1 MSRKLKG
8 MNKHQKAIFRPGEHR
23 VRLEDIA
30 YYLTLAASADA
41 DERLEA
47 ANNLCPCHVRKPIDE
62 VQSAIFR
69 MMEDPDVRVRQAAW
83 HTLEDGGVPDDP
95 RLDPI
100 FERAVAGETN
110 TLIRRFVAEF
120 AEPRLRARKL
130 VEQKRAERSQT
141 LFIQRGKCDFC
152 GESNVPVKP
161 EYETEIGSNA
171 ATRRLAL
178 ICEPCHA
185 GQVA

>member
-30 YYLTLAASADA
+30 YYLTLAASDDA

-62 VQSAIFR
+62 VQTAIFR
-69 MMEDPDVRVRQAAW
+69 MMEDPDARVRQAAW

-100 FERAVAGETN
+100 FERAVANETN
-110 TLIRRFVAEF
+110 RAIRHFIAEF
-120 AEPRLRARKL
+120 AEPRLREKQR
-130 VEQKRAERSQT
+130 VEQTRHERAGS
-141 LFIQRGKCDFC
+141 LFTQRGKCDFC

-161 EYETEIGSNA
+161 DYETEIGANA

-178 ICEPCHA
+178 ICEPCHVSQA
-185 GQVA
+185 A

>member
-1 MSRKLKG
+1 
-8 MNKHQKAIFRPGEHR
+8 MNKHQKAAFRTGEHR
-23 VRLEDIA
+23 VRLEDIE
-30 YYLTLAASADA
+30 YYLTLAASDDA

-47 ANNLCPCHVRKPIDE
+47 ASNLCPCHVRKPIDQ
-62 VQSAIFR
+62 VQTAIFR

-100 FERAVAGETN
+100 FERAVANETN
-110 TLIRRFVAEF
+110 PTIRHFVAEF
-120 AEPRLRARKL
+120 AEPRLREKQI
-130 VEQKRAERSQT
+130 VEQKRGERASS
-141 LFIQRGKCDFC
+141 LFSQRGKCDFC

-161 EYETEIGSNA
+161 DYETEIGAHA

-185 GQVA
+185 GQVV